1 MLTQAPGKSRSRGVG
16 QFDETTFEAEDED
29 SVATIEMLIE
39 RLGRI
44 EDKLQMLLQQKIV
57 QKFYSTGDV
66 AKVLNKAEFTVREWC
81 RLRRI
86 RAEKRPCG
94 RGHSLEWMI
103 SHEELDRIK
112 AEGLLRPE
120 DQLQR

>member
-1 MLTQAPGKSRSRGVG
+1 
-16 QFDETTFEAEDED
+16 
-29 SVATIEMLIE
+29 MLIE

>member
-1 MLTQAPGKSRSRGVG
+1 MLSRSAAKRRSHGVG
-16 QFDETTFEAEDED
+16 PFGETTFEAESED

-66 AKVLNKAEFTVREWC
+66 AKILNKAEFTVREWC
-81 RLRRI
+81 RLHRI

-94 RGHSLEWMI
+94 QGHSLEWMI
-103 SHEELDRIK
+103 SHEELDRVK

>member
-1 MLTQAPGKSRSRGVG
+1 MLSQSAAKSSSRGARPS
-16 QFDETTFEAEDED
+16 DENAFESDESEPGD
-29 SVATIEMLIE
+29 TMTDMLIE

-44 EDKLQMLLQQKIV
+44 EEKLQLLLQQRIV
-57 QKFYSTGDV
+57 QKFYSTADV
-66 AKVLNKAEFTVREWC
+66 AKLLNKAEFTVREWC

-103 SHEELDRIK
+103 SHEELDRLK

-120 DQLQR
+120 D